1 MMNDL
6 KAGDIVSGTWGYSMT
21 IPEFAV
27 VTRRTEKTV
36 WFKKIRKDRA
46 NMMGPEGP
54 ILPPVVDDAK
64 ERRAK
69 IRRLGDGIERF
80 DFGYASMSKW
90 NGNVVYANYLD

>member
-1 MMNDL
+1 MTEVL

-27 VTRRTEKTV
+27 VTRRTAKTV
-36 WFKKIRKDRA
+36 WFKKIRKNRVPY
-46 NMMGPEGP
+46 MGNETP

-69 IRRLGDGIERF
+69 IRNWSDGERF
-80 DFGYASMSKW
+80 DFGHAFMGKW
-90 NGNVVYANYLD
+90 SGNGVYANYMD